1 MKIAARSRVFK
12 LTLVLVRLDHPGSL
26 FAWGTGMKTLR
37 TFWLAFSAP
46 NRVKARHIR
55 MKARQFLEE
64 QLAKLDAPRQK
75 AIRLAQFGERTVGD
89 IAQATGLTEK
99 EVVEAVNGFNEQC
112 DKELAAMVQA
122 GLRIEDVDWK
132 NVRLDH
138 NTKTS

>member
-1 MKIAARSRVFK
+1 M
-12 LTLVLVRLDHPGSL
+12 LVRLDYVASIRDNGQHVGLVTP
-26 FAWGTGMKTLR
+26 R
-37 TFWLAFSAP
+37 TFRLAFSAP
-46 NRVKARHIR
+46 NRVKARHIT
-55 MKARQFLEE
+55 MNARQFLEE

-75 AIRLAQFGERTVGD
+75 AIRLAQFGERTVGN

-122 GLRIEDVDWK
+122 GLRIEHIDWK

-138 NTKTS
+138 NAKTS